1 MRKGKFPPKR
11 LFIEDT
17 LPRLGALSSSPL
29 SCSPQNLFSSCRL
42 VKNLQLFPRADGNLN
57 SWLSTN
63 YPSLPFHRFFFGAR
77 DTWPTK
83 NTRKS
88 CLIKIQ
94 FDFLPQKNFGHAR
107 RLANCRNYPV
117 YFFSRHVPTERN
129 GESKNIAVPKR
140 SWRIRKLQ
148 LGSANVNGKYGQGNS
163 STKEWGRRG
172 ERICYWKRIGASILC
187 SNFART
193 EAESGSVCTL
203 PSPPTEFLRFAG
215 FNYIDSLSYRVSLAK
230 RVACKARPLSA
241 L

>member
-63 YPSLPFHRFFFGAR
+63 YPSLLFHRFFFGAR

-94 FDFLPQKNFGHAR
+94 FDFLPQKKLWAR
-107 RLANCRNYPV
+107 AETGKLPKLSSIFLFASRADRKKRRIEKYRCSEKKLAY
-117 YFFSRHVPTERN
+117 
-129 GESKNIAVPKR
+129 SK
-140 SWRIRKLQ
+140 
-148 LGSANVNGKYGQGNS
+148 
-163 STKEWGRRG
+163 TTT
-172 ERICYWKRIGASILC
+172 RIGEC
-187 SNFART
+187 EWQVWPRQ
-193 EAESGSVCTL
+193 
-203 PSPPTEFLRFAG
+203 
-215 FNYIDSLSYRVSLAK
+215 
-230 RVACKARPLSA
+230 
-241 L
+241 

>member
-1 MRKGKFPPKR
+1 M
-11 LFIEDT
+11 
-17 LPRLGALSSSPL
+17 PRLGALSSSPL

-94 FDFLPQKNFGHAR
+94 FDFLPQKKLWAR
-107 RLANCRNYPV
+107 AETGKLPKLSSIFLFA
-117 YFFSRHVPTERN
+117 SRADR
-129 GESKNIAVPKR
+129 KKR
-140 SWRIRKLQ
+140 RIEKYRSLEKSWRIRKLQ

-203 PSPPTEFLRFAG
+203 PSPPIEFLRFAG